1 MDLLESVGEWGHG
14 PEPVRRLAVLSM
26 HTSPLAQPG
35 TGDGGGMNVYV
46 RELATALARSGVE
59 CEVFTRAE
67 DPVQPRVV
75 TVEPGFRVHH
85 VAAGPRAPVVKES
98 LPELVD
104 EWTAGVGAELRR
116 LEAQGRPVAAIHA
129 NYWLSGLAGHA
140 LKHELELPLL
150 VTFHTLDRVKADASP
165 EAISVLEPARRAR
178 AEADIVGCA
187 DAVLASCRVEAD
199 QLADLYGADP
209 ERIAMVAPGVEHAFF
224 TPGDRRQ
231 ARRALGLPD
240 NHPIVLF
247 VGRIQPLKGPS
258 VAVEA
263 LAGIRGAGGRAAD
276 ARIILIG
283 GPSGPQG
290 PAEMAAV
297 RRAITANRLEGAVQ
311 MLPPQPHEILST
323 YFRAADVCVVPS
335 HSESFGLVAL
345 EAAAC
350 GIPVVASA
358 VGGLTTLVHHGS
370 TGFLVEG
377 RDPAGYAEPLA
388 ALLGDPQ
395 GASRMGIR
403 AAARAG
409 AYTWQRAAADL
420 WSRVAYLASSTL
432 VACG

>member
-1 MDLLESVGEWGHG
+1 MDLLDSVGDWGQG

-67 DPVQPRVV
+67 DPAQPRVV
-75 TVEPGFRVHH
+75 AVEPGFRVHH
-85 VAAGPRAPVVKES
+85 VAAGPLAPVVKES

-104 EWTAGVGAELRR
+104 DWTAGVRAELRR

-129 NYWLSGLAGHA
+129 NYWLSGVAGHA

-187 DAVLASCRVEAD
+187 DAVLASCQVEAD

-209 ERIAMVAPGVEHAFF
+209 DRIAMVAPGVEHAFF

-231 ARRALGLPD
+231 ARRALDLPD
-240 NHPIVLF
+240 NDPIVLF

-263 LAGIRGAGGRAAD
+263 LAGIRGAGGRAAG

-290 PAEMAAV
+290 PAEMSAV
-297 RRAITANRLEGAVQ
+297 RRAITAHRLEGAVQ
-311 MLPPQPHEILST
+311 LLPPQPHEILST
-323 YFRAADVCVVPS
+323 YFRAADACVVPS

-388 ALLGDPQ
+388 ALLRDPQ
-395 GASRMGIR
+395 GAARMGTR